1 MNIFEVY
8 GDYRTMNNEELVYIL
23 TNSEHMVYKVRER
36 EAVYGETPDLDN
48 ILNRMTP
55 ARKKLAL
62 AAIELYK
69 RLRLGRAESNQLNS
83 SEKVYR
89 EMQPVLDDISN
100 EECWA
105 IFLNQS
111 SRIIRKLRISSG
123 GYTSTAVDIRLVIR
137 EALLSKVTSFIL
149 CHNHPSGNQKPSNE
163 DDRLTRQIKE
173 EAALMDIQLLD
184 HLIVTKKSY
193 YSYADEG
200 RI

>member
-1 MNIFEVY
+1 MNIFEVN

-83 SEKVYR
+83 SEKV
-89 EMQPVLDDISN
+89 
-100 EECWA
+100 
-105 IFLNQS
+105 
-111 SRIIRKLRISSG
+111 
-123 GYTSTAVDIRLVIR
+123 
-137 EALLSKVTSFIL
+137 
-149 CHNHPSGNQKPSNE
+149 
-163 DDRLTRQIKE
+163 
-173 EAALMDIQLLD
+173 
-184 HLIVTKKSY
+184 
-193 YSYADEG
+193 
-200 RI
+200 